1 MDDQNC
7 KECYDCKS
15 PFSTWRRKHH
25 CRICGQIFCS
35 RCASNII
42 KGTRF
47 GADNTIRVCNLCLE
61 KLEREEDD
69 PDEDDRRSL
78 LSAVT
83 SPFTAHQYP
92 FSNSRDLHAIAEGH
106 PRQRLHSFGSDEGSF
121 GSRPRTPGNDIDL
134 WDEMGA
140 SSQSFHAN
148 GVFGGRSFGGSLGK
162 SAPFRRRILE
172 DERMKDDV
180 PFSGSPGTLGDDEGD
195 DADPDG
201 RGTKTPS
208 PTDED
213 LDAVA
218 RGMHISVD
226 QSAVIGGLGGLNS
239 KSSIQFP
246 GMSPERD
253 RTLPLALSPTGF
265 PMSGTPR
272 RMSLSNLLSR
282 SRVNSYGDSLEGG
295 MIQAP
300 FLRSRVQSRMS
311 QSDAFESAA
320 RARRDST

>member
-61 KLEREEDD
+61 KLEEEEDD

-78 LSAVT
+78 FSTVT

-92 FSNSRDLHAIAEGH
+92 FSNARDLHAIAESNS
-106 PRQRLHSFGSDEGSF
+106 RQRLQSFGSDDGSL
-121 GSRPRTPGNDIDL
+121 GSRPRTPGNELDI
-134 WDEMGA
+134 WDEIGM
-140 SSQSFHAN
+140 SSQSLQAGLGIN
-148 GVFGGRSFGGSLGK
+148 GKPFGASLGK
-162 SAPFRRRILE
+162 AAPFRRRILE
-172 DERMKDDV
+172 DERMKDEI
-180 PFSGSPGTLGDDEGD
+180 PFSGSPDTLGDDEGED
-195 DADPDG
+195 GDENPSNKSLNPKPD
-201 RGTKTPS
+201 R
-208 PTDED
+208 
-213 LDAVA
+213 LDANTQELN
-218 RGMHISVD
+218 ITVD
-226 QSAVIGGLGGLNS
+226 KSALSDEINT

-253 RTLPLALSPTGF
+253 RPIPLALSPTNFGI
-265 PMSGTPR
+265 SGTPR

-295 MIQAP
+295 IIQAP
-300 FLRSRVQSRMS
+300 FLRSRVQSRLS
-311 QSDAFESAA
+311 QSDAFESVV
-320 RARRDST
+320 RVRREST